1 MYLFFLGCNSEIA
14 SRQES
19 ELNYKLLFSDETRN
33 VLIFLQR
40 YNINS
45 HFCSQIF
52 LFGFYAWFMFAPFK
66 GPNISKTCITAKV
79 QSCKSEK
86 FPLLMGLPLD

>member
-1 MYLFFLGCNSEIA
+1 MYLVFLGCNSEIA

-19 ELNYKLLFSDETRN
+19 ELNYKMLFSDETRS

-52 LFGFYAWFMFAPFK
+52 LFGCYAWFMFAPFI
-66 GPNISKTCITAKV
+66 GTNILRTCITAKAH
-79 QSCKSEK
+79 CGK
-86 FPLLMGLPLD
+86 